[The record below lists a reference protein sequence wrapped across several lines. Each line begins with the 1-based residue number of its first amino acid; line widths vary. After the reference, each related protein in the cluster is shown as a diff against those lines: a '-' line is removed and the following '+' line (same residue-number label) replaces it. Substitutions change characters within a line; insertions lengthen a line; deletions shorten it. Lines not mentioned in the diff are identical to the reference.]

1 MPKKE
6 LQTSKTLP
14 IHRAASIG
22 AYALLWCVRRW
33 GNNSIVPA
41 ITTDGDAMVSA
52 IHLGTFT
59 SGKISESTGTDTA
72 LDYME
77 KEEALLK
84 RSQPDDVGDILDAP
98 SPSDRAQS
106 PDSEPKSTD
115 LSGEL
120 KSPAEQMGGEDK
132 SPDTNHAPKPRN
144 RRKSSFSGAASP
156 TRRRA
161 SSVGH
166 ESKPPAAKSSQVE
179 APDAAAAAAD
189 AAIQEE
195 RDG

>member
-1 MPKKE
+1 
-6 LQTSKTLP
+6 
-14 IHRAASIG
+14 
-22 AYALLWCVRRW
+22 
-33 GNNSIVPA
+33 
-41 ITTDGDAMVSA
+41 MVSA

-72 LDYME
+72 LEYME

-84 RSQPDDVGDILDAP
+84 RSQPDDVGDILDEP

-106 PDSEPKSTD
+106 PESSEPKSTD
-115 LSGEL
+115 LSREL
-120 KSPAEQMGGEDK
+120 KSPAELTGGEDK
-132 SPDTNHAPKPRN
+132 SPDANHAPKPRN
-144 RRKSSFSGAASP
+144 RRKSSFNGSSP
-156 TRRRA
+156 TRRCA

-166 ESKPPAAKSSQVE
+166 ESKPPNGAKSAQVD
-179 APDAAAAAAD
+179 APDTTTSAD